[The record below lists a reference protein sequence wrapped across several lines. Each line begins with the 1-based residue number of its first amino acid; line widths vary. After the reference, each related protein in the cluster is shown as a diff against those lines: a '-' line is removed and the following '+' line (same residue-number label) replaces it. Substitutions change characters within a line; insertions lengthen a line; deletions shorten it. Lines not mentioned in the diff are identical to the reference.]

1 MVGGIVITEKQIK
14 LLEAKSNI
22 EQKKVRSSFIDN
34 MDDYKG
40 SGKLR
45 PEYHINN
52 DENCITVLGEKVK
65 YGSYIILRPVDYVL
79 DQTVQFDEETGL
91 PFKYDFTDVSTR

>member
-1 MVGGIVITEKQIK
+1 MTAGVPKLAVEELKNDINNYGKGFVFHSIV
-14 LLEAKSNI
+14 
-22 EQKKVRSSFIDN
+22 DN

-52 DENCITVLGEKVK
+52 DEHYITVLGERVK
-65 YGSYIILRPVDYVL
+65 YGSYIILKPVDYIL

-91 PFKYDFTDVSTR
+91 PFKYDFTDISTR